1 MKLVILG
8 AGGMGVISLSK
19 IIAQMCIEKEIS
31 VHSSEI
37 HGMAKKGGLVEIQMR
52 IGDGKSG
59 VVLQKTADY
68 SIVLDKAYLEYGL
81 CYLKDRGRGLIVLED
96 NDKEGVVRN
105 LGDVRF
111 TNALILGRFLRSQTL
126 FDKND
131 ALAVLKRF
139 KLFEKNKLSFERG
152 LL

>member
-1 MKLVILG
+1 MG
-8 AGGMGVISLSK
+8 AISLSK

-81 CYLKDRGRGLIVLED
+81 CYLKDKGRGLIVLED
-96 NDKEGVVRN
+96 NDKEWVVRN

-111 TNALILGRFLRSQTL
+111 TNALILGRFLRFQTL

-131 ALAVLKRF
+131 ALSVLKRF
-139 KLFEKNKLSFERG
+139 KFFEKNKMSFERG